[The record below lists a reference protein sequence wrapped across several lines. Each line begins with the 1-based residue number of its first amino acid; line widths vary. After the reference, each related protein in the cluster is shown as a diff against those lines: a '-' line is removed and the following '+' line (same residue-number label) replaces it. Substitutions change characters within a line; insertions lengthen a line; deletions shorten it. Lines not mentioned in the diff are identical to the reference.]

1 MALAFVPIASWNVD
15 AQVDVEEINLVIEL
29 PAPLGAWPV
38 ERVRATS
45 RASGATRTSK
55 AELQISALISD
66 PEVVFNWCTTFLAF
80 IERFEDVDGLG
91 EVAVAEEL
99 EDVIGV
105 AFLSLNAGV
114 WMKKNKGEVS
124 LGQMANC
131 FRANK
136 NAFVTDLKKM
146 LEMYL

>member
-1 MALAFVPIASWNVD
+1 MSLAFIAIASWNVD

-45 RASGATRTSK
+45 WASGASK

-114 WMKKNKGEVS
+114 WMKKTKVRS
-124 LGQMANC
+124 A
-131 FRANK
+131 
-136 NAFVTDLKKM
+136 
-146 LEMYL
+146 